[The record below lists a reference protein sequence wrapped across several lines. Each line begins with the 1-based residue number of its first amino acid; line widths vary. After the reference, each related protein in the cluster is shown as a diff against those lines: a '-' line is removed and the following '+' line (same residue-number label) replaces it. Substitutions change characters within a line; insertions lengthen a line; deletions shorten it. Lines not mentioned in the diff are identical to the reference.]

1 MNIWRLFVD
10 YYSVKTN
17 GYRNVLA
24 IWDRQLVDPTFVNDV
39 GDFSVLNKH
48 IGCIYNRRMSI
59 FLRFVL
65 ECQLGGWCGW
75 LLHHRR
81 QMRHTAVVRN
91 CLRGATHMHVTTIGL
106 DLAKNVF
113 QVHGIT
119 DDGEVVFNRA
129 LRRAQV
135 LPFFESLDP
144 CLIGI
149 EACGTSHHWARELI
163 KLGHNVKLIP
173 PVYVKPYVKRGKTDA
188 VDAEAICEAV
198 TRPTMRFVEVK
209 TPEQQAILAVHRTR
223 DLIVRQRTQ
232 TINMLRAQLAEFGI
246 ILPQGIYHVL
256 SFAKECLNGEQPDL
270 PEVAGDVI
278 FELCDQL
285 RLLHSKILRCTR
297 QMNKI
302 ARLEKRVAMLR
313 TIPGVG
319 PITASAI
326 VATVGSG
333 KQFNNGRE
341 FAAWLGLTPLN
352 KSSGGIERV
361 GHISK
366 MGDQYI
372 RRLLVLGMTSRIRS
386 IKTEPEKFDPWFA
399 DILER
404 KPSRVAAIAMANKT
418 ARIMWA
424 VLARNEPYKVR
435 TA

>member
-1 MNIWRLFVD
+1 
-10 YYSVKTN
+10 
-17 GYRNVLA
+17 
-24 IWDRQLVDPTFVNDV
+24 
-39 GDFSVLNKH
+39 
-48 IGCIYNRRMSI
+48 
-59 FLRFVL
+59 
-65 ECQLGGWCGW
+65 
-75 LLHHRR
+75 
-81 QMRHTAVVRN
+81 
-91 CLRGATHMHVTTIGL
+91 MHVTTIGL